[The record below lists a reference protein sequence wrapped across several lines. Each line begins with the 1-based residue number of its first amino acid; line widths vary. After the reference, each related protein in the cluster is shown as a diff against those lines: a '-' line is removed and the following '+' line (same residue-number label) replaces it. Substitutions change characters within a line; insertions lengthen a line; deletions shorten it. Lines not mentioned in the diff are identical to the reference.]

1 MKELRVKQVRK
12 GGKLSEQEAQ
22 IPMSSIP
29 AAETTFPRSTSMAS
43 KMTGLLKTK
52 QNKTKQNKTN
62 VWIRVTDFSA
72 QCAATNV
79 K

>member
-52 QNKTKQNKTN
+52 QNKTKQNKTKQMSGSESQISLHS
-62 VWIRVTDFSA
+62 VLPPM
-72 QCAATNV
+72 
-79 K
+79 